1 MNYFNVAHHAYIL
14 CGWPVCRI
22 WHKGH
27 HLILER
33 ETFQNEQGQGNVD
46 DIKWSTIVLVV
57 IQTKPLSF
65 FFFQN
70 NNENNWVQK
79 QRNSETTPKILCT
92 EDLFRQTQE
101 HRLEQTH
108 LNDDLM
114 PDEIMN
120 PRYKFL
126 SKLMREVLVF
136 LDSYKDPSFDFL
148 HLFSTSIPVFNMFL
162 HLLEIWHLLNRTWFK
177 LMFWADF
184 VPVTTGDPTA
194 ATSPET
200 KWIIK
205 YRIKQKSA

>member
-1 MNYFNVAHHAYIL
+1 MQNMAKAI
-14 CGWPVCRI
+14 I
-22 WHKGH
+22 WFLKEKHFRTSKVRAMSMMLNGA
-27 HLILER
+27 LLSLL
-33 ETFQNEQGQGNVD
+33 FYQQNLFG
-46 DIKWSTIVLVV
+46 
-57 IQTKPLSF
+57 
-65 FFFQN
+65 FFQN
-70 NNENNWVQK
+70 NNENKCEYKNK
-79 QRNSETTPKILCT
+79 ETVRRLPRRLCT
-92 EDLFRQTQE
+92 EDLFRQTRE
-101 HRLEQTH
+101 HRLEQTY
-108 LNDDLM
+108 LSDALM